1 MKKAQS
7 SFRLI
12 FLSFSLTSAA
22 FLAWVYHLM
31 KIIENPARVDL
42 YTMVGGY
49 LCQAAGIG
57 LFMYFD
63 RCSHRSSKK
72 NSWFYKSGRTVF
84 TAVTFVFFLCSI
96 PAVLSRF
103 AIATLI
109 FGYVMNIAIGVIAGF
124 YLYDLSARVNPSM
137 RGIVFGGS
145 YGLSAIAVWLLSMLG
160 SRNILQSPYCLLL
173 LMVMAGALVYTF
185 PAEGQAPRT
194 AAFTGHT
201 AAGSGIKST
210 KPDRSLLLL
219 AVITVCLFSME
230 KNLGFS
236 FPTSD
241 LIAGV
246 NLEFSRTIY
255 AMGLIT
261 AGLISDRSRKYGA
274 VCAFAALITPFI
286 LLSLYAQTI
295 SSTIFWSLDY
305 FFYGFFS
312 VYRVLLL
319 SDLASGKSF
328 PEQSTDT
335 GIYGFSGN
343 PDSLSKMLWLAPLG
357 LLAGRIGDALGTLY
371 SIGIGGRMPMLVII
385 TSVFFAFSVFAFFK
399 LYPRLYVPV
408 IIREQKKRQRTAEE
422 QFEDF
427 SRQYQLTVRERSV
440 LRLALQEK
448 TNSEIAQDLF
458 ISEST
463 VKFHIHNLLQKTGCA
478 NRIDLYARYRNAQTG

>member
-7 SFRLI
+7 SFWLI

-22 FLAWVYHLM
+22 FLMWVYHLM
-31 KIIENPARVDL
+31 EIIENPARVDL

-49 LCQAAGIG
+49 LCQAVGIG

-63 RCSHRSSKK
+63 RYSHRSSGKF
-72 NSWFYKSGRTVF
+72 SWYCKAGRTVF
-84 TAVTFVFFLCSI
+84 SAVALVFFLCSI

-103 AIATLI
+103 AVGSLI

-124 YLYDLSARVNPSM
+124 YLYDLSARVTPSM
-137 RGIVFGGS
+137 RGFVFGGS
-145 YGLSAIAVWLLSMLG
+145 YGFSAIAVWLLSLLG

-173 LMVMAGALVYTF
+173 LMVMTAALVFAF
-185 PAEGQAPRT
+185 PADRQAARTALPAGHAPR
-194 AAFTGHT
+194 
-201 AAGSGIKST
+201 GSGITEKSD

-241 LIAGV
+241 LIDGV
-246 NLEFSRTIY
+246 NLELSRTVY

-286 LLSLYAQTI
+286 LLSLYGQPI
-295 SSTIFWSLDY
+295 SSTIFWGLDY

-312 VYRVLLL
+312 VFRVLLL
-319 SDLASGKSF
+319 SDLASAGSLTA
-328 PEQSTDT
+328 QSPDT
-335 GIYGFSGN
+335 GSYGVSEV
-343 PDSLSKMLWLAPLG
+343 LRLAPLG
-357 LLAGRIGDALGTLY
+357 LLAGRIGDAIGTLY
-371 SIGIGGRMPMLVII
+371 SIGIGGRMPLLVII
-385 TSVFFAFSVFAFFK
+385 TSVFFAFSVFTFFK

-478 NRIDLYARYRNAQTG
+478 NRIDLYARYRNAQIS

>member
-1 MKKAQS
+1 MKKAHS
-7 SFRLI
+7 SFWLI

-31 KIIENPARVDL
+31 EIIKNPARVDL

-49 LCQAAGIG
+49 LFQAVGIG

-63 RCSHRSSKK
+63 RYSHRSSKK
-72 NSWFYKSGRTVF
+72 NSWFYKSGRTMF
-84 TAVTFVFFLCSI
+84 TAAAFVFFLCSI

-103 AIATLI
+103 TIGTLI
-109 FGYVMNIAIGVIAGF
+109 FGYLMNIAIGVIAGF
-124 YLYDLSARVNPSM
+124 YLYDLSARVNLSR

-173 LMVMAGALVYTF
+173 LMLLTAAAVYSF
-185 PAEGQAPRT
+185 PAEKQVSLT
-194 AAFTGHT
+194 AAP
-201 AAGSGIKST
+201 SGPSAPGKSAKT
-210 KPDRSLLLL
+210 DRSLLLL

-246 NLEFSRTIY
+246 NLEFSRTVY

-261 AGLISDRSRKYGA
+261 SGLISDHSRKYGA

-286 LLSLYAQTI
+286 LLSLYGQTI
-295 SSTIFWSLDY
+295 SSTIFWGLDY

-312 VYRVLLL
+312 VYRILLL
-319 SDLASGKSF
+319 SDLASGEPFSD
-328 PEQSTDT
+328 QSPDT
-335 GIYGFSGN
+335 GISGFTKHSE
-343 PDSLSKMLWLAPLG
+343 MLWLAPLG

-371 SIGIGGRMPMLVII
+371 SIGISGRMPLLVII
-385 TSVFFAFSVFAFFK
+385 TSVVFVFSVFAFFR

-408 IIREQKKRQRTAEE
+408 IIREQKKPQKTKEE

-478 NRIDLYARYRNAQTG
+478 NRIDLYARYRNTQ